1 MHAGVGRLFEE
12 RKKPAEPADY
22 KEPLMQLQLFIQ
34 MLSGAAEEGDA
45 FQGKSPQLFL
55 LSRFKTHFNAQ

>member
-12 RKKPAEPADY
+12 RKKPAVPADY

-34 MLSGAAEEGDA
+34 MLSGAAEERRRETL
-45 FQGKSPQLFL
+45 FRGKSPQLFL
-55 LSRFKTHFNAQ
+55 ISRF